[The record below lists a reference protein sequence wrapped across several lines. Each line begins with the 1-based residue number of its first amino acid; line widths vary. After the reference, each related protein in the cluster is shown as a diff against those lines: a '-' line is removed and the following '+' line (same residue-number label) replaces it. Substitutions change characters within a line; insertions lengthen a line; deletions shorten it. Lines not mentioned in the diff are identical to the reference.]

1 MNTRRHGVKRA
12 TGSSRQ
18 DAVTWNTGNGASCAT
33 IARGGIMT
41 PRKRPVEERFFE
53 KVSRREDGC
62 WQWTGALSSTGYG
75 SFRYLGA
82 TAHAHRVSMILAGET
97 LPPGMM
103 VDHRCSNRW
112 CVNPS
117 HLRLVTPRENSE
129 HKVGALRSNKTTGVR
144 GVYFALGKY
153 VAQISRNNKCIYL
166 GRFSTLEEAER
177 AVKKARREFYTHDD
191 HDDWVAQHLGPQ
203 ARGAAHDSC

>member
-1 MNTRRHGVKRA
+1 MNTRWHGAKRA
-12 TGSSRQ
+12 TGSNRQ
-18 DAVTWNTGNGASCAT
+18 NAGTSTMGNGDFSAT
-33 IARGGIMT
+33 SAREEAM
-41 PRKRPVEERFFE
+41 PYKKRPVEDRFFE
-53 KVSRREDGC
+53 KVRRRDDGC

-112 CVNPS
+112 CVNPD
-117 HLRLVTPRENSE
+117 HLRLVTPRENAE
-129 HKVGALRSNKTTGVR
+129 HRVGALPSNKTSGVR
-144 GVYFALGKY
+144 GVYFALGRY
-153 VAQISRNNKCIYL
+153 VAQISRNNKTIYL
-166 GRFSTLEEAER
+166 GRFLTVEEAER

-191 HDDWVAQHLGPQ
+191 HDQWLAEHSASHAGK
-203 ARGAAHDSC
+203 